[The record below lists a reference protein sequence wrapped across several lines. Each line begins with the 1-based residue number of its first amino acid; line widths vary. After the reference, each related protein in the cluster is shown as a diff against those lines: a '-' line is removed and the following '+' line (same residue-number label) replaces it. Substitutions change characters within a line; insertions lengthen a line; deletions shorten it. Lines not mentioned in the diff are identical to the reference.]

1 MALPKYWELYGSFLS
16 ALLDG
21 DIHKKRDIS
30 AKIAEQLHLTDAE
43 LAELLPSG
51 AQTVFENRVGIS
63 TRANPAWICTCPPR
77 S

>member
-1 MALPKYWELYGSFLS
+1 MALPKYLELYGPLLS

-21 DIHKKRDIS
+21 DIHKKREIS

-51 AQTVFENRVGIS
+51 AQTVFENRVGWARTYLKKAGLIES
-63 TRANPAWICTCPPR
+63 P
-77 S
+77 

>member
-1 MALPKYWELYGSFLS
+1 MALPKYWELYGPLLS

-21 DIHKKRDIS
+21 DIHKKREIS

-51 AQTVFENRVGIS
+51 AQTVFENRAGIS
-63 TRANPAWICTCPPR
+63 TRANPAWICTCPLR

>member
-1 MALPKYWELYGSFLS
+1 MALPKYWELYGPLLS

-21 DIHKKRDIS
+21 DIHKKREIS

-51 AQTVFENRVGIS
+51 AQTVFENRAGIS
-63 TRANPAWICTCPPR
+63 TQANPAWICTCPLR